1 MWVIVGLLRLT
12 VAAHQG
18 WSANMFT
25 LASDMFPKRVVASV
39 VGIGGMASG
48 VTSALFPFVVGA
60 VLDHFNLISR
70 SLYSGYYAPR
80 LIIGK
85 SWVRWNPPS
94 GFEPVQ

>member
-1 MWVIVGLLRLT
+1 MGPLIDEVSLKGVQEKVDRAVSQGATLLT
-12 VAAHQG
+12 G
-18 WSANMFT
+18 G
-25 LASDMFPKRVVASV
+25 KRAE
-39 VGIGGMASG
+39 GKGFFFQP
-48 VTSALFPFVVGA
+48 T
-60 VLDHFNLISR
+60 LISR